1 MRKLLKII
9 SEFIFQKMV
18 NIHNLSV
25 SFQGDYLFEKITFQ
39 LKPGDRVGLVGKN
52 GAGKSTLLKI
62 IAGEQ
67 EYDTGQIATDKE
79 ISIGF
84 LKQDIDFE
92 KGRSVLEESYEAFTE
107 IKRLEKHL
115 GEINTQLAERTD
127 YESDG
132 YHQLMVD
139 LNEVQ
144 HQYEIHGGYNYQGE
158 TERILQGLGF
168 QREDFTKLTETFSG
182 GWRMRIE
189 LAKLLLQNNDILLL
203 DEPTNHLDIES
214 ILWLEDFLKG
224 YTGAVV
230 IVSHD
235 KMFLDNVTNRTIEI
249 SLGKIYDFNKPYT
262 QYLVLRNE
270 LREQQLASQKNQQK
284 QIEQTEK
291 LIDKFRA
298 KASKATMAQS
308 LIKKLDKI
316 DRIEV
321 DEDDNSVMTLRF
333 PVSITPGKVVV
344 EAEKISKSYGDK
356 NVLSEVDLLVERES
370 KIAFVGQNG
379 QGKSTLAKIIVKE
392 IEYSGK
398 LTLGHN
404 VQIGYFAQNQADYLD
419 GTKTVLDTMIDAAN
433 EKNRSRVRDILG
445 SFLFRGDEVDKYVR
459 VLSGGER
466 NRLALAKLLLQPFN
480 VLVMDE
486 PTNHLD
492 IKSKNVL
499 KDALKSFE
507 GTLLLVS
514 HDRDFLQGLTNK
526 VYEFKD
532 HHIKEYLGDI
542 DYFLEQRNLQN
553 LREAEK
559 RTVVSE
565 VKEKRSAGEEY
576 EIQKKLKS
584 AKNKLSNVESSISSL
599 EKEIANIDTELLI
612 NYEQTI
618 AKPHFFDK
626 YQEKKKQL
634 KKLMGEWEILQETL
648 EALS

>member
-1 MRKLLKII
+1 ML
-9 SEFIFQKMV
+9 

-25 SFQGDYLFEKITFQ
+25 SFQGTYLFEKITFQ
-39 LKPGDRVGLVGKN
+39 LSGGTRVGLVGKN

-62 IAGEQ
+62 ISGEQ
-67 EYDTGQIATDKE
+67 EYDQGAIAMDKDV
-79 ISIGF
+79 SIGF
-84 LKQDIDFE
+84 LKQDIDFT
-92 KGRSVLEESYEAFTE
+92 KGRTVLQESYEAFIE
-107 IKRLEKHL
+107 IKKLEGQL
-115 GEINTQLAERTD
+115 EEINTQLATRED
-127 YESDG
+127 YESAS
-132 YHQLMVD
+132 YNQLMID
-139 LNEVQ
+139 LNDVQ
-144 HQYEIHGGYNYQGE
+144 HQYEILGGYNYQGE

-168 QREDFTKLTETFSG
+168 QREDFNKVTETFSG

-214 ILWLEDFLKG
+214 ILWLEEFLKN
-224 YTGAVV
+224 YAGAVV
-230 IVSHD
+230 VVSHD

-249 SLGKIYDFNKPYT
+249 SLGKIYDYNKPYT
-262 QYLVLRNE
+262 KYLVQRQE
-270 LREQQLASQKNQQK
+270 LRAQQLASQKNQQK

-291 LIDKFRA
+291 LIEKFRA

-321 DEDDNSVMTLRF
+321 DEDDNSVMSLTF
-333 PVSITPGKVVV
+333 PVSVIPGKVVI
-344 EAEKISKSYGDK
+344 EAENISKSYGDTQ
-356 NVLSEVDLLVERES
+356 VLRGIDLRVERDT

-379 QGKSTLAKIIVKE
+379 QGKSTLAKIIVDE
-392 IEYSGK
+392 IKYSGAMN
-398 LTLGHN
+398 LGHN

-419 GTKTVLDTMIDAAN
+419 GTKTVEDTMLDAAD
-433 EKNRSRVRDILG
+433 ERTRPLVRNILG
-445 SFLFRGDEVDKYVR
+445 SFLFRGDEAEKYVR

-499 KDALKSFE
+499 KDALMKFE

-514 HDRDFLQGLTNK
+514 HDRDFLQGLTDK

-532 HHIKEYLGDI
+532 HKIKEYLGDI
-542 DYFLEQRNLQN
+542 EYFLEQRNLQN

-559 RTVVSE
+559 RTVGV
-565 VKEKRSAGEEY
+565 ATQ
-576 EIQKKLKS
+576 I
-584 AKNKLSNVESSISSL
+584 
-599 EKEIANIDTELLI
+599 
-612 NYEQTI
+612 
-618 AKPHFFDK
+618 
-626 YQEKKKQL
+626 KQP
-634 KKLMGEWEILQETL
+634 
-648 EALS
+648 